1 MMVRAMAL
9 LAAFVAVACFDSPT
23 APDVV
28 AGKPFELR
36 AGATATLP
44 DGLTIK
50 FDRVSGDS
58 RCPADVNC
66 VWAGEATV
74 AISVS
79 IARGDAEQRE
89 LKTSPGASTVSLAAY
104 TIALTG
110 LTPYPRTSQQI
121 PPEDYVAT
129 LVVTTR

>member
-1 MMVRAMAL
+1 MCRAMAL
-9 LAAFVAVACFDSPT
+9 LAAFVAAACFESPT

-36 AGATATLP
+36 AGAAATLP
-44 DGLTIK
+44 DGLTTIT
-50 FDRVSGDS
+50 FERVTGDS

-79 IARGDAEQRE
+79 NARGDAEKRE
-89 LKTSPGASTVSLAAY
+89 LKTSPGGSSFEWGSYTVSLTA
-104 TIALTG
+104 
-110 LTPYPRTSQQI
+110 LTPYPRTTQQI
-121 PPEDYVAT
+121 PPDDYVAT
-129 LVVTTR
+129 LVVAMR